1 MKHHEIQKLKS
12 SFLLKSSKWTLPP
25 FFCERGHFIWNRWA
39 DGFVTNQ
46 LQQLCGRG
54 GAGKNMFSGLGGAS
68 LCFTSKSGTDWPDY
82 FFMWLWD
89 MWRVNHYKLG
99 EKVKRYPSCWS
110 REFFTKNLLQPRLYC
125 KGFMNIVSLNF
136 DHHGNKIY
144 DSKAGQMITFLL
156 HYMKYGKYSSYE
168 Q

>member
-1 MKHHEIQKLKS
+1 MKHHEILKLKS
-12 SFLLKSSKWTLPP
+12 SFLLKSSKWTLP

-54 GAGKNMFSGLGGAS
+54 RAGKNMFSGLGGAS
-68 LCFTSKSGTDWPDY
+68 LCFTSKSGTNWPDY

-110 REFFTKNLLQPRLYC
+110 REFFTKNLLQPRLCC
-125 KGFMNIVSLNF
+125 KGFTNIVSVNF
-136 DHHGNKIY
+136 DHRGNKIY

-156 HYMKYGKYSSYE
+156 HYMKYEKYSSYE

>member
-1 MKHHEIQKLKS
+1 MKHHEILKLKS

-68 LCFTSKSGTDWPDY
+68 LCFTSKSGTDWPD
-82 FFMWLWD
+82 
-89 MWRVNHYKLG
+89 
-99 EKVKRYPSCWS
+99 
-110 REFFTKNLLQPRLYC
+110 
-125 KGFMNIVSLNF
+125 
-136 DHHGNKIY
+136 
-144 DSKAGQMITFLL
+144 
-156 HYMKYGKYSSYE
+156 
-168 Q
+168 